1 MDWNQI
7 SFEVNKNKVDLV
19 SEVLTGLGSISISY
33 FDALNNAIFE
43 PPVGETPLW
52 ESVRITAL
60 FSSEINK
67 QFITDSILE
76 ICNINVL
83 DTLELKDRV
92 WEEEC
97 QKNFPSMQFGKKLWV
112 RPSWDSLFELPSDA
126 VIINMDPGLAF
137 GTGTHQTTSLC
148 LEFLDENPPKG
159 LDVIDFGCGTGIL
172 AIAAAKLG
180 ANSILAIDNDPQAL
194 ISSQENAV
202 NNNCESVIHTIHS
215 MENDEYRNCDLL
227 IANILANPLME
238 LEPLFSGLL
247 NPNGTLLLSGILKD
261 QLERLL
267 DCYSDKFMD
276 FELANMDEWFRV
288 KAKKRQPIR
297 IKSVSYTHLTLPT
310 ICSV

>member
-83 DTLELKDRV
+83 DTLKLKDRV

-202 NNNCESVIHTIHS
+202 NNNCESFIHTIHS

-297 IKSVSYTHLTLPT
+297 IK
-310 ICSV
+310 

>member
-1 MDWNQI
+1 M
-7 SFEVNKNKVDLV
+7 
-19 SEVLTGLGSISISY
+19 
-33 FDALNNAIFE
+33 
-43 PPVGETPLW
+43 
-52 ESVRITAL
+52 
-60 FSSEINK
+60 
-67 QFITDSILE
+67 
-76 ICNINVL
+76 
-83 DTLELKDRV
+83 
-92 WEEEC
+92 
-97 QKNFPSMQFGKKLWV
+97 
-112 RPSWDSLFELPSDA
+112 
-126 VIINMDPGLAF
+126 
-137 GTGTHQTTSLC
+137 
-148 LEFLDENPPKG
+148 
-159 LDVIDFGCGTGIL
+159 

-297 IKSVSYTHLTLPT
+297 IK
-310 ICSV
+310 

>member
-19 SEVLTGLGSISISY
+19 SEVLTGLGSISITYS
-33 FDALNNAIFE
+33 DALDNPIFE
-43 PPVGETPLW
+43 PSVGENPLW
-52 ESVRITAL
+52 DSVRITAL

-67 QFITDSILE
+67 QFITDSILD

-83 DTLELKDRV
+83 DTLELEDRI

-126 VIINMDPGLAF
+126 VVINMDPGLAF

-180 ANSILAIDNDPQAL
+180 ANSILAIDNDPQAV

-276 FELANMDEWFRV
+276 FELANMGEWFRV

-297 IKSVSYTHLTLPT
+297 IN
-310 ICSV
+310 

>member
-1 MDWNQI
+1 
-7 SFEVNKNKVDLV
+7 
-19 SEVLTGLGSISISY
+19 LGSVQITSLFPSAISKEFVI
-33 FDALNNAIFE
+33 
-43 PPVGETPLW
+43 
-52 ESVRITAL
+52 
-60 FSSEINK
+60 
-67 QFITDSILE
+67 DSILK
-76 ICNINVL
+76 ICSINAK
-83 DTLELKDRV
+83 DSLELKDRI

-159 LDVIDFGCGTGIL
+159 LNVIDFGCGTGIL

-180 ANSILAIDNDPQAL
+180 ANSILAIDNDPQAV

-215 MENDEYRNCDLL
+215 MEKEKYRNCDLL

-261 QLERLL
+261 QLDRLL
-267 DCYSDKFMD
+267 DCYSDNFMN
-276 FELANMDEWFRV
+276 FELANMGEWFRV
-288 KAKKRQPIR
+288 KAKKRQPIS
-297 IKSVSYTHLTLPT
+297 IK
-310 ICSV
+310 